1 MEAFAARC
9 RRLAD
14 SAGFQKA
21 VLALIAGNAV
31 LMGVETSAGLM
42 ASFGSVFF
50 AVNVGFQVVFVA
62 EIAVRMLA
70 CWPRVHRFF
79 AEGWNVFDLVVVA
92 VSLLPIAGAFAGVA
106 RLARVLRVARL
117 ISTSP
122 ELRLIVGTMLRSIP
136 SMGNVAALLGVLLYI
151 YGVLGVSLFR
161 EIDPTAWGSLGAA
174 FLTLFQ
180 IITLEG
186 WVEIQERAMT
196 AHPWAWTYFA
206 SFVVLAVFIVLNLF
220 IAVVINN
227 LEAAKAE
234 ERRRARSR
242 APRSPCRRAPGPA
255 SLTSCRGWWCWW
267 CFSSWPAGSTTSRR
281 QCWRRSSCSRCSS
294 S

>member
-1 MEAFAARC
+1 MEAFPSRC

-14 SAGFQKA
+14 SPRFQNV

-42 ASFGSVFF
+42 ASHGAVFSALNAAF
-50 AVNVGFQVVFVA
+50 QAMFVG
-62 EIAVRMLA
+62 EIAIRLLA

-79 AEGWNVFDLVVVA
+79 SEGWNVFDFVVVA
-92 VSLLPIAGAFAGVA
+92 VSLLPAAGAFAGVA
-106 RLARVLRVARL
+106 RLARVLRMARL

-122 ELRLIVGTMLRSIP
+122 ELRLIVGTMLRSLP

-161 EIDPTAWGSLGAA
+161 EADPAAWGSLGAA
-174 FLTLFQ
+174 VLTLFQ

-196 AHPWAWTYFA
+196 AHPWAWAYFA
-206 SFVVLAVFIVLNLF
+206 SFVVLAVFIVVNLF

-227 LEAAKAE
+227 LEAAKAD
-234 ERRRARSR
+234 ERREEAVPALARVAALRVELDALDRELRGRGAS
-242 APRSPCRRAPGPA
+242 AP
-255 SLTSCRGWWCWW
+255 
-267 CFSSWPAGSTTSRR
+267 
-281 QCWRRSSCSRCSS
+281 
-294 S
+294 